1 MTRALEK
8 QNAVAQAVPVR
19 VAMVEDEREIRDSWV
34 KLLGTFPDFACVC
47 TCASGEDALKQLP
60 SIRPQIVL
68 MDIFLPRMSG
78 IECTAKLKELL
89 PNAHILILT
98 SVADDELVFMAL
110 QAGADGYLLK
120 STQPAELEAALRDL
134 LRGGAP
140 MTGAV
145 ARRVVRYFRQKKK
158 PKDTALGLSTREE
171 EVLILLSKGYGNKEI
186 AADSSR
192 DDWWDAPPIR
202 HGTSERILI
211 RKWLGKVRSKL
222 ADWTSRSVD
231 KPALEKVA
239 IPPALQ
245 SQSLSS
251 PANIQ
256 PADSRTE
263 LSLGSPSQ
271 AKPKNPV
278 QGQSIFPGARRANG
292 VQQEPVAW
300 DESQWI
306 D

>member
-1 MTRALEK
+1 MAALATGALLVYGNKE
-8 QNAVAQAVPVR
+8 NEAMSHPAENSATTAQAVPVR

-186 AADSSR
+186 AAQLS
-192 DDWWDAPPIR
+192 
-202 HGTSERILI
+202 L
-211 RKWLGKVRSKL
+211 
-222 ADWTSRSVD
+222 SVD
-231 KPALEKVA
+231 TVSTYLKQIYKKLHVH
-239 IPPALQ
+239 
-245 SQSLSS
+245 
-251 PANIQ
+251 
-256 PADSRTE
+256 SRTE
-263 LSLGSPSQ
+263 AVMRY
-271 AKPKNPV
+271 AKAKA
-278 QGQSIFPGARRANG
+278 G
-292 VQQEPVAW
+292 
-300 DESQWI
+300 
-306 D
+306 